1 MLQYIYYFNKILC
14 HYMYSHRILFVH
26 PYHIDNIVKCSIQC
40 NVQRDIRIPRWSYV
54 CVVSVNHTFNKSVF
68 MNSREIPCLEWN
80 ICSVSVISDGK
91 KNLKKTPKKPIYLN
105 IRTAWQFLDY
115 YLMKCCRHLDSCRN
129 IYLLVSDLAML
140 LVNIE

>member
-91 KNLKKTPKKPIYLN
+91 KNLKKTPKKKRYIL
-105 IRTAWQFLDY
+105 ISELLDNFWIITWWSVADI
-115 YLMKCCRHLDSCRN
+115 LTLVVT
-129 IYLLVSDLAML
+129 YLLLWV
-140 LVNIE
+140 I

>member
-91 KNLKKTPKKPIYLN
+91 KNLKKTPKKKRYILISELLDNFWIITWWSVADILTLVVTY
-105 IRTAWQFLDY
+105 IFLWV
-115 YLMKCCRHLDSCRN
+115 
-129 IYLLVSDLAML
+129 I
-140 LVNIE
+140 